1 MPCVLRLGR
10 RVCGM
15 SSLTRNSVIDSTIY
29 SWAFGKAISV
39 FRTCVS
45 ARMLSSSSGPMP
57 RSPSTKASWERFV
70 SRWVSWLALMCVAPF
85 PLPQP
90 LHMQLDV

>member
-1 MPCVLRLGR
+1 
-10 RVCGM
+10 
-15 SSLTRNSVIDSTIY
+15 
-29 SWAFGKAISV
+29 
-39 FRTCVS
+39 
-45 ARMLSSSSGPMP
+45 MLSSSSGPMP